1 MALPPNG
8 VLVVSGTTGQKV
20 DCVTDPTK
28 TTVTDFPAATTT
40 HATIATQCCEPD
52 ETCRRYIETNTGY
65 PGSGQGKQREAG
77 CVSGKSSKK
86 RDGVVPHT
94 YAQALWECEE
104 RDLELCPAKSCYA
117 LGCNYDFHP
126 VWTNKECGEA
136 DLVSFKLETSRRRHL
151 SEASTIDQLAAAI
164 AEQIPAAT
172 DIVVAPVDGGYS
184 VTFTLYGEVN
194 NSVAAVSD
202 PSFATAISDATDITF
217 EPVAADSVAQAT
229 ESALRHVVG
238 SASMDE
244 VITDGREAIAIEVQ
258 ERLQLYLQSYG
269 AGIDITKVNID
280 RSAPPI
286 QVQDAFND
294 VQKAKEDQQKFINQA
309 TAYAQQV
316 VPEARGRAQRQ
327 LEEAQGYRDQVI
339 ARSEGEAQRF
349 EKLLVEYSQAK
360 QVTRDRLYI
369 DAMENVFKNSS
380 KVMIDVEGGNNMMY
394 LPLDKLGQTTTTV
407 NGATDV
413 QNLRRELEQLRRE
426 VGASRTTG
434 TRGRTN

>member
-1 MALPPNG
+1 MGDRQRLKFVIN
-8 VLVVSGTTGQKV
+8 VR
-20 DCVTDPTK
+20 
-28 TTVTDFPAATTT
+28 
-40 HATIATQCCEPD
+40 EP
-52 ETCRRYIETNTGY
+52 
-65 PGSGQGKQREAG
+65 
-77 CVSGKSSKK
+77 
-86 RDGVVPHT
+86 RDS
-94 YAQALWECEE
+94 L
-104 RDLELCPAKSCYA
+104 
-117 LGCNYDFHP
+117 
-126 VWTNKECGEA
+126 
-136 DLVSFKLETSRRRHL
+136 
-151 SEASTIDQLAAAI
+151 
-164 AEQIPAAT
+164 
-172 DIVVAPVDGGYS
+172 
-184 VTFTLYGEVN
+184 
-194 NSVAAVSD
+194 
-202 PSFATAISDATDITF
+202 
-217 EPVAADSVAQAT
+217 AQAT

-244 VITDGREAIAIEVQ
+244 VITDGREAIAVEVQ
-258 ERLQLYLQSYG
+258 ARLQQYLQSYG
-269 AGIDITKVNID
+269 AGIDVTKVNID

-327 LEEAQGYRDQVI
+327 LEEAQGYRDRVV

-413 QNLRRELEQLRRE
+413 QNLRRDLEQLRRDL
-426 VGASRTTG
+426 GASRTNT
-434 TRGRTN
+434 TRGRPNQ

>member
-1 MALPPNG
+1 MAWNESGGGDKDPWGNRGNNNDGPPDLDEATRKLQG
-8 VLVVSGTTGQKV
+8 QLSGMFGGGGGGDKGGASSKMTGGSISLLLILVVGLYGFAGIYQVDEQERGVIFRFGQVLPEEVGPGLHWNPPIIDEKNIV
-20 DCVTDPTK
+20 NVTQ
-28 TTVTDFPAATTT
+28 VQS
-40 HATIATQCCEPD
+40 H
-52 ETCRRYIETNTGY
+52 
-65 PGSGQGKQREAG
+65 S
-77 CVSGKSSKK
+77 
-86 RDGVVPHT
+86 H
-94 YAQALWECEE
+94 QALMLTEDENIVDVSLTVQWVIDSASNFVINVRKP
-104 RDLELCPAKSCYA
+104 RDSL
-117 LGCNYDFHP
+117 
-126 VWTNKECGEA
+126 
-136 DLVSFKLETSRRRHL
+136 
-151 SEASTIDQLAAAI
+151 
-164 AEQIPAAT
+164 
-172 DIVVAPVDGGYS
+172 
-184 VTFTLYGEVN
+184 
-194 NSVAAVSD
+194 
-202 PSFATAISDATDITF
+202 
-217 EPVAADSVAQAT
+217 AQAT

-258 ERLQLYLQSYG
+258 ERLQRYLQSYG

-327 LEEAQGYRDQVI
+327 LEEAQGYRDRVI

-394 LPLDKLGQTTTTV
+394 LPLDKLGQTSTTA

-426 VGASRTTG
+426 LNASRATG
-434 TRGRTN
+434 NRGRTN

>member
-1 MALPPNG
+1 MAWNESGGGDKDPWGNRGNNNDGPPDLDEAIRKLQG
-8 VLVVSGTTGQKV
+8 QLSGMFGGGGGGDK
-20 DCVTDPTK
+20 DG
-28 TTVTDFPAATTT
+28 A
-40 HATIATQCCEPD
+40 
-52 ETCRRYIETNTGY
+52 
-65 PGSGQGKQREAG
+65 
-77 CVSGKSSKK
+77 SSKMTGGSIGLMIILALALYGFAGIYQVDQQE
-86 RDGVVPHT
+86 RGVIFRFGQVLPEEVGPGLHWNPPIIDEKSIVNVT
-94 YAQALWECEE
+94 QVQSHSHQALMLTEDENIVDVSLTVQWVIDSASNFVINVREP
-104 RDLELCPAKSCYA
+104 RDSL
-117 LGCNYDFHP
+117 
-126 VWTNKECGEA
+126 
-136 DLVSFKLETSRRRHL
+136 
-151 SEASTIDQLAAAI
+151 
-164 AEQIPAAT
+164 
-172 DIVVAPVDGGYS
+172 
-184 VTFTLYGEVN
+184 
-194 NSVAAVSD
+194 
-202 PSFATAISDATDITF
+202 
-217 EPVAADSVAQAT
+217 AQAT